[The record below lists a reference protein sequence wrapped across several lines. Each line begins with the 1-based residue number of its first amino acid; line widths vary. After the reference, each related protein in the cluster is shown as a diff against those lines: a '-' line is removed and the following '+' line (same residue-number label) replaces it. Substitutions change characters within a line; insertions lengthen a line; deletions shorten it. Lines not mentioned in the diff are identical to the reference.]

1 MVRPAKVRVL
11 IGEPIMPTVAAGERV
26 PRRELSAHSA
36 RLHAELQRLFDLSM
50 VGVGWSYP
58 LVLADDVSNG
68 TSDDVTADAEPSGD
82 AGTPSAE

>member
-1 MVRPAKVRVL
+1 VRVV
-11 IGEPIMPTVAAGERV
+11 IGEPIMPTVAAGARV

-58 LVLADDVSNG
+58 PVLADDVSNG
-68 TSDDVTADAEPSGD
+68 TSDDATADAEPSSD
-82 AGTPSAE
+82 AGASSAD